1 MARRGRLGMH
11 LDRDRGICKL
21 NNDDRRQWIDND
33 EGLYNWQRSSRQS
46 VSAFIRDNKTEL
58 DRAICGALGVNL
70 RGFRD
75 GAPAPAPAAPKPAAP
90 AAAPVAGW
98 WPFSKKTKK
107 LPRDPR
113 KMAQT
118 VMYIPSPSGR
128 VQQVMRGAKRRR
140 RR

>member
-33 EGLYNWQRSSRQS
+33 EGLYNWKRSSRQS
-46 VSAFIRDNKTEL
+46 MSAFIRDNKTEL

-75 GAPAPAPAAPKPAAP
+75 GAPAPAPAAPKPAAAP

-98 WPFSKKTKK
+98 WPFKGKKKQ

-113 KMAQT
+113 RMAQT
-118 VMYIPSPSGR
+118 IMIVPTPSGR
-128 VQQVMRGAKRRR
+128 LVPLRGAKRRR